1 MDTLTTTSEVARLR
15 AALTEAGFTYDT
27 VAGRLGPVAHAALS
41 RNETTPALRAT
52 ADGSPLSTLTRLWPL
67 QAAVPEADADRA
79 LPGLLDV
86 LCAEGVLER
95 CGGEVRARVDIRPY
109 AADDQDFWVVS
120 DLTPGMDGAC
130 SRVASDHVLGVSG
143 ASVSLAQLTVR
154 EPAGRALDL
163 GTGCGVQALHLA
175 GHTRHV
181 VSTDVNRRALRM
193 VRLTAAL
200 NEVSLD
206 VREGS
211 LFEPVAG
218 ERFDLI
224 VTNPPFVI
232 SPATGERLVYRDS
245 GLPGDELVRR
255 VVTLAPGHLNPGGW
269 CQLLANWPHVRG
281 QAWEERVSGWLSGSG
296 CDAWVLQREVVDVA
310 EYVELWLKDAGLHG
324 APDYASRYD
333 AWLAW
338 FDEQGVDAVGF
349 GWVNLR
355 KLDEAGQTGREP
367 VLRVESWPFEVEQP
381 LGGEVADW
389 ARRTAFAACIA
400 DADLLAA
407 RLVTRPDVRQETLG
421 PPGAEDPETIVL
433 RQQRGL
439 RRARQVDTVLAG
451 LVGACDGDLGV
462 GQILDALAQILDRP
476 AQALRDGYLPKVREL
491 VEDGFLATGLR

>member
-1 MDTLTTTSEVARLR
+1 
-15 AALTEAGFTYDT
+15 
-27 VAGRLGPVAHAALS
+27 
-41 RNETTPALRAT
+41 
-52 ADGSPLSTLTRLWPL
+52 
-67 QAAVPEADADRA
+67 
-79 LPGLLDV
+79 
-86 LCAEGVLER
+86 
-95 CGGEVRARVDIRPY
+95 
-109 AADDQDFWVVS
+109 
-120 DLTPGMDGAC
+120 
-130 SRVASDHVLGVSG
+130 
-143 ASVSLAQLTVR
+143 
-154 EPAGRALDL
+154 
-163 GTGCGVQALHLA
+163 
-175 GHTRHV
+175 
-181 VSTDVNRRALRM
+181 
-193 VRLTAAL
+193 
-200 NEVSLD
+200 
-206 VREGS
+206 
-211 LFEPVAG
+211 
-218 ERFDLI
+218 
-224 VTNPPFVI
+224 VI

-281 QAWEERVSGWLSGSG
+281 QAWEERVSGWLPGSG

-355 KLDEAGQTGREP
+355 KLDETAQTGREP

-389 ARRTAFAACIA
+389 ARRTVFAAGTA

-407 RLVTRPDVRQETLG
+407 RLVARPDVRQETLG